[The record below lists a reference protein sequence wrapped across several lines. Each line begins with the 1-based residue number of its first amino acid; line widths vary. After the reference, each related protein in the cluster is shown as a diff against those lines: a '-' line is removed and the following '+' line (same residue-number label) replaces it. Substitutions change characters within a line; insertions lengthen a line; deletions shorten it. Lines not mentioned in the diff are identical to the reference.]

1 MDGKLA
7 ARLED
12 PYADDP
18 VIQSMARG
26 EVGADEFAIALDS
39 IIIIIH

>member
-12 PYADDP
+12 DP
-18 VIQSMARG
+18 VIPSMVGG

>member
-18 VIQSMARG
+18 VILVLPKGQN
-26 EVGADEFAIALDS
+26 
-39 IIIIIH
+39 IIIILYCSSYL